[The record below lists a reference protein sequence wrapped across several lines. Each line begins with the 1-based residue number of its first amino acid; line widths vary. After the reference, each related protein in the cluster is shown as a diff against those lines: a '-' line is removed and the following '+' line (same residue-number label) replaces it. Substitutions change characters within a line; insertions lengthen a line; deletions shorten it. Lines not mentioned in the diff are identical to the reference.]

1 MVKVIRRKDEDIEH
15 LLRRYKRARS
25 KDGLGESFNRHR
37 EFVSPSERRRR
48 KHATAIKRQHN

>member
-1 MVKVIRRKDEDIEH
+1 MVRVISRKGEDIEH

-37 EFVSPSERRRR
+37 EFVPPSERRRR
-48 KHATAIKRQHN
+48 KHTIAIKRQHN

>member
-1 MVKVIRRKDEDIEH
+1 MVKVIRRKGEDIEH

-25 KDGLGESFNRHR
+25 KDGIRESINRHG
-37 EFVSPSERRRR
+37 EFVPPSERRRR